1 MCLED
6 VRLGRQEGSS
16 AEFISCPNATA
27 TQLCGQDPLRTAI
40 ILSVAGANA
49 ATVAPNPLSPSSGNG
64 FRLSQSLPPL
74 ILTIQEHG
82 LVVTQP
88 WYGSGDGATSVV
100 TVITSRLEKQ

>member
-16 AEFISCPNATA
+16 AELVSCPNATS

-40 ILSVAGANA
+40 ILSVSSSNA
-49 ATVAPNPLSPSSGNG
+49 ATAVPSPLLPTAGGG
-64 FRLSQSLPPL
+64 FRLSQDVPPL
-74 ILTIQEHG
+74 ILSIQEHG

-88 WYGSGDGATSVV
+88 WFASGDGATATVA
-100 TVITSRLEKQ
+100 VITSRLEKT

>member
-16 AEFISCPNATA
+16 SEFVSCPNATA

-40 ILSVAGANA
+40 ILSVSGANA
-49 ATVAPNPLSPSSGNG
+49 ATVAPSPLSPSSGNG
-64 FRLSQSLPPL
+64 FRLSQDLPPL

-88 WYGSGDGATSVV
+88 WYGSGDGATSVI
-100 TVITSRLEKQ
+100 TVVTSRLEKT